1 MKPEKFYVIRAR
13 GGGDSNGGFVYWKQ
27 TPYEE
32 NGIRYHWATHP
43 NDATYIS
50 DKEMAEKF
58 ASFQP
63 NHCEAHVVRADK
75 ALDAHDFPPADFPF
89 NFFYIP
95 LDAELVEQEVA

>member
-1 MKPEKFYVIRAR
+1 
-13 GGGDSNGGFVYWKQ
+13 
-27 TPYEE
+27 
-32 NGIRYHWATHP
+32 
-43 NDATYIS
+43 
-50 DKEMAEKF
+50 MAEKF